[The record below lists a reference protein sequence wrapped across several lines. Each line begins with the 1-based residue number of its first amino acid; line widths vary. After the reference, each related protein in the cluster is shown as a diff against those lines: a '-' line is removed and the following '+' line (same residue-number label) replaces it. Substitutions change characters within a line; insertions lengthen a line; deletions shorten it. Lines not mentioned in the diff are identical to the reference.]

1 MVTLVHT
8 SDWHVGRT
16 LRGRSRVEEHEAVLG
31 EVAALAA
38 GVAADVVLV
47 TGDLFD
53 SAAPSP
59 EAERVVYQAL
69 LDLQGTGAHVVV
81 LAGNHDSPRRLE
93 AVAPVLARGGITVLA
108 GWAPPEEGGVV
119 EVAAADGTPVQ
130 IACLPF
136 LSQKQALRAGELMAL
151 SADELGGH
159 YTATVREAVRLLAAA
174 FRPDAVKVVAA
185 HLFAVGADAGGSE
198 RAAHLASGYAV
209 PADVFPPSAHYV
221 ALGHLHRAQAVGEP
235 RIRYAGAPLQLDF
248 GEVGHTC
255 STTVV
260 TASPSTPAVVREVPL
275 AGGRPLAQVEGP
287 LATLHPVPGAWVK
300 AVVHEQG
307 RVGLAD
313 DVRSLLGDGCV
324 DVLVRP
330 PAGADGRHERPS
342 RAGRSPA
349 ELLAGYLDERSAR
362 DPRVEALFAE
372 LLEEV
377 ASDAP

>member
-16 LRGRSRVEEHEAVLG
+16 IRGRSRTEEHEAVLA

-38 GVAADVVLV
+38 EVAADVVLV

-53 SAAPSP
+53 AATPSP
-59 EAERVVYQAL
+59 EAERVVYRAL
-69 LDLQGTGAHVVV
+69 LDLQATGASVIL
-81 LAGNHDSPRRLE
+81 LAGNHDSERRLQ
-93 AVAPVLARGGITVLA
+93 AVAPVLRRGGITVRA
-108 GWAPPEEGGVV
+108 GWAGPQDGGVV
-119 EVAAADGTPVQ
+119 EVEAADGTPIQV
-130 IACLPF
+130 ACLPF

-151 SADELGGH
+151 SVGELGGH

-174 FRPDAVKVVAA
+174 FRPEAVKVVAA
-185 HLFAVGADAGGSE
+185 HLFAVGASAGGSE
-198 RAAHLASGYAV
+198 RSAHLASGYAV
-209 PADVFPPSAHYV
+209 PADVFPAAAHYV

-260 TASPSTPAVVREVPL
+260 TATPSTPAVVREVAL
-275 AGGRPLAQVEGP
+275 VGGRPLAQLEGT
-287 LATLHPVPGAWVK
+287 LASLRPVPGAWVK
-300 AVVHEQG
+300 AVVHEQA
-307 RVGLAD
+307 RAGLAD
-313 DVRSLLGDGCV
+313 DVRTLLGDGCV
-324 DVLVRP
+324 DVHIRP
-330 PAGADGRHERPS
+330 PAVEGAVARPV

-349 ELLAGYLDERSAR
+349 DLLAGYLDERGAR
-362 DPRVEALFAE
+362 DERVEALFAA

-377 ASDAP
+377 ASGAP

>member
-16 LRGRSRVEEHEAVLG
+16 IRGRPRLGEHEAVLG
-31 EVAALAA
+31 EVAALARR
-38 GVAADVVLV
+38 VSADVVLV

-53 SAAPSP
+53 AAAPSP
-59 EAERVVYQAL
+59 EAERLVYRAL
-69 LDLQGTGAHVVV
+69 LDLQATGAHVVV

-93 AVAPVLARGGITVLA
+93 AVAPVLAQGRVTVRA
-108 GWAPPEEGGVV
+108 GWAGPDDGGVV

-159 YTATVREAVRLLAAA
+159 YTATVREAVRLLAGA

-209 PADVFPPSAHYV
+209 PADVFPAAAHYV

-260 TASPSTPAVVREVPL
+260 TATPATPAVVREEPL
-275 AGGRPLAQVEGP
+275 TGGRRLAQVEGP
-287 LATLHPVPGAWVK
+287 LAALQGVPGAWVK

-313 DVRSLLGDGCV
+313 DVRSLLGEGCV

-330 PAGADGRHERPS
+330 PGDATGGRERPT
-342 RAGRSPA
+342 RAGRTPA
-349 ELLAGYLDERSAR
+349 ELLAGYLDERGAR
-362 DPRVEALFAE
+362 DQRVEALFAD
-372 LLEEV
+372 LLEDV

>member
-16 LRGRSRVEEHEAVLG
+16 IRGRSRTEEHEAVLA

-38 GVAADVVLV
+38 AVSADVVLV

-53 SAAPSP
+53 AASPSP

-69 LDLQGTGAHVVV
+69 LDLESTGAHVVV
-81 LAGNHDSPRRLE
+81 LAGNHDSERRLQ
-93 AVAPVLARGGITVLA
+93 AVAPVLLRGGVTVRA

-119 EVAAADGTPVQ
+119 EVEAADGTPVQ
-130 IACLPF
+130 VACLPF
-136 LSQKQALRAGELMAL
+136 LSQKQALRAGELMSL
-151 SADELGGH
+151 SAGELGGH
-159 YTATVREAVRLLAAA
+159 YTAAVREAVRRLASV
-174 FRPDAVKVVAA
+174 FRPEAVKVVAA

-198 RAAHLASGYAV
+198 RSAHLASGYAV
-209 PADVFPPSAHYV
+209 PADVFPAAAHYV
-221 ALGHLHRAQAVGEP
+221 ALGHLHRAQPVGEP

-248 GEVGHTC
+248 GEAGHAC

-260 TASPSTPAVVREVPL
+260 TATPSTPAVVREVAL

-287 LATLHPVPGAWVK
+287 LASLRPVPGAWVK
-300 AVVHEQG
+300 AVVHEQA
-307 RVGLAD
+307 RAALAD

-324 DVLVRP
+324 DVLIRP
-330 PAGADGRHERPS
+330 PTVDGQAPARPV

-349 ELLAGYLDERSAR
+349 ELLAAYLEERSAR
-362 DPRVEALFAE
+362 DERVEGLFSD
-372 LLEEV
+372 LLDEV
-377 ASDAP
+377 ATGAP